1 MNKTALTI
9 AIAAAI
15 YFSPASESNA
25 TDPAAPLKIHIIS
38 GSKEYESE
46 PSLRAFKQHLE
57 ENFNITCS
65 ASWGSDGATELEN
78 LDALRQADLMVV
90 FARRMKLSDAQMQ
103 IIRSHWKQGK
113 PIVGI
118 RTAGHAFQQA
128 DNELFDRKVLGGH
141 YSGHY
146 GGEAVQVTNV
156 ATAAKH
162 PVLAGVGQFTSSKLY
177 KAGELAEDTV
187 VLQFGD
193 NGKARQPVTIVHAY
207 HDGRTFFTS
216 LGVPADFE
224 DENFRRLLENAVFW
238 TTGREREKMR
248 K

>member
-9 AIAAAI
+9 AIVAAVG
-15 YFSPASESNA
+15 FSPLSKSTAA
-25 TDPAAPLKIHIIS
+25 DPAAPLKIHIVS
-38 GSKEYESE
+38 GSKEYKSE
-46 PSLRAFKQHLE
+46 ASLRAFKQHLE
-57 ENFNITCS
+57 EEFNVTCS
-65 ASWGSDGATELEN
+65 ASWGSDGANELEN
-78 LDALRQADLMVV
+78 LDALRHAELMVV
-90 FARRMKLSDAQMQ
+90 FARRMKLSDEQMQ
-103 IIRSHWKQGK
+103 IIRGHWEQGK

-156 ATAAKH
+156 EASAKH

-187 VLQFGD
+187 VLQVGD
-193 NGKARQPVTIVHAY
+193 NGKAREPVTIVHTY
-207 HDGRTFFTS
+207 HGGRTFFTS
-216 LGVPADFE
+216 LGVPTDFE
-224 DENFRRLLENAVFW
+224 DENFRRLLENAIFW